1 MRSLLRAVV
10 CGALLAMAAGCN
22 IAGLFGYAAGGSM
35 KVPAEYKL
43 ENRPTVVLVENY
55 ENADLYALPADRLER
70 GITDD
75 LTEGKL
81 AKLIAPDK
89 VNDVKSSDPT
99 DYHKMDIPALG
110 RAVGA
115 KQVVYVNL
123 VQFTVD
129 SPAGGDRFVGKA
141 EVHVKVVDS
150 DTGHT
155 LWPPD
160 SSNGRVLKYETK
172 TTDEVDATKFDRV
185 EDQLCQNLTQ
195 KISRLFR
202 EITVEEQE
210 NEQAAMSR

>member
-1 MRSLLRAVV
+1 
-10 CGALLAMAAGCN
+10 
-22 IAGLFGYAAGGSM
+22 
-35 KVPAEYKL
+35 
-43 ENRPTVVLVENY
+43 
-55 ENADLYALPADRLER
+55 
-70 GITDD
+70 
-75 LTEGKL
+75 
-81 AKLIAPDK
+81 
-89 VNDVKSSDPT
+89 
-99 DYHKMDIPALG
+99 
-110 RAVGA
+110 
-115 KQVVYVNL
+115 

-202 EITVEEQE
+202 EITVEEQD